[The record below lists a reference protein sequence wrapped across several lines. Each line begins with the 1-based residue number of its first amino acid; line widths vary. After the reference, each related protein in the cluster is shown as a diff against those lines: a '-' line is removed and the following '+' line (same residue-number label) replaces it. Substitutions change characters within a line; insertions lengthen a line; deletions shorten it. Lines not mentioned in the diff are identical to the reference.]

1 MDWPLPPLPG
11 RLYIEGEHP
20 FVGRRDELETIETA
34 WDVVKEGRRQVV
46 FVGGEPGA
54 GKTRLVTETAAAL
67 HADGATVLFGSS
79 FADYSVP
86 YQPFVEILDRVFD
99 SAGKSVWNSIPDSA
113 RHLLR
118 LIPRIA
124 EHRPDLRPSDRE
136 DERRDLFGAF
146 AELVGVLAEPR
157 PLALVLEDLHWA
169 QEPTRQL
176 LTHLIQTI
184 SEERL
189 LIIGTFRTTAPD
201 RELSLTKMIADL
213 YRLPGVKRIDLAGL
227 EVTDIAILIGASGN
241 FSRGE
246 RLSSAVLLHDQT
258 GGNPF
263 FVCEL
268 ISHGVSGPDRPATI
282 IDALDARL
290 ATLSAA
296 ATRAVEL
303 AGVLGDEFDSL
314 TLSAASDQEN
324 DVLDGLD
331 EAIQSGLIVKR
342 PGDGSLFQFTHSLT
356 RQAVIERMT
365 SARRARAHAAV
376 AEAIER
382 TTSPSGQ
389 RHAELAH
396 HYRLA
401 NNPKRATEEAAEAAR
416 YAEESLAYEEAAY
429 WYRRAAEADEPR
441 RDEWLLA
448 AASNLVNSG
457 DFGTGRNLFRNLLDS
472 PDEKLVAR
480 AALGFEEACFFEGL
494 DGHEATMV
502 IDRAL
507 ERISPDPHDPG
518 YVLLLARKGRALFF
532 AGDPGATAVVDKAID
547 MAVTIGNERLLFAT
561 WIASINNSLLPGHS
575 HEHGESL
582 RRAFDWAVG
591 SGTRSEI
598 INAATVLAA
607 LAYFKGD
614 PGTYAEAR
622 DTSLR
627 ISALTDFTFWSAVV
641 SCMTC
646 SDHFQRGELELARAV
661 AIETRRKGK
670 RAGVRFDEGPFGLQM
685 FLIEREAGRLEAVR
699 TVAEAIETSSSLWE
713 PGLIAMYIE
722 LDLPVRAKEALE
734 SFIEQPLDTR
744 RDPALWPAGL
754 ALIAEAVISLNHHVG
769 AGIVRPEL
777 LLYSGLN
784 LMSAAMVAA
793 FGAADR
799 YLAQLDA
806 ILGLPSAEHH
816 FQTALEMDRR
826 MGATLHEVETL
837 IAYAAYL
844 ERSTDHRH
852 LARATEYRQRAR
864 SLAERKGLVR
874 QLRRLDA
881 STTVRSDRPAGL
893 TPREIE
899 VLRLI
904 AEGLSN
910 NDIAERLF
918 ISQNTAAN
926 HVRSILTKTQAPNR
940 TKAAIFAAENGL
952 LG

>member
-11 RLYIEGEHP
+11 RLHIEGGHP
-20 FVGRRDELETIETA
+20 FVGRRGELETIEAA
-34 WDVVKEGRRQVV
+34 WNLVEEGRRQVV
-46 FVGGEPGA
+46 FIGGEPGA
-54 GKTRLVTETAAAL
+54 GKTRLVAETAAAL
-67 HADGATVLFGSS
+67 HANAATVLFGSS
-79 FADYSVP
+79 FADYAVP
-86 YQPFVEILDRVFD
+86 YQPFVEILDSDFD
-99 SAGKSVWNSIPDSA
+99 SAEESVWDSIPDSA

-118 LIPRIA
+118 LAPRIA
-124 EHRPDLRPSDRE
+124 EHRPDLRPSERE
-136 DERRDLFGAF
+136 EVRRDLFSAF
-146 AELVGVLAEPR
+146 ADLVGVLAEPR

-176 LTHLIQTI
+176 LTHLIQTT
-184 SEERL
+184 SEARL

-201 RELSLTKMIADL
+201 RDVSLTKMIADL
-213 YRLPGVKRIDLAGL
+213 YRLPGVKRIDLSGL
-227 EVTDIAILIGASGN
+227 EVNDIALLIGASGN
-241 FSRGE
+241 FSRDD
-246 RLSSAVLLHDQT
+246 RLRSAVLLRDQT

-268 ISHGVSGPDRPATI
+268 ISHAVSGPNRPGTVV
-282 IDALDARL
+282 DALDARL
-290 ATLSAA
+290 ATLSVA

-314 TLSAASDQEN
+314 TLSAASDQEI

-331 EAIQSGLIVKR
+331 EAIRSGLVFKR
-342 PGDGSLFQFTHSLT
+342 PGDGSLFRFTHSLT

-365 SARRARAHAAV
+365 SAHRARAHAAV

-389 RHAELAH
+389 RHAVLAH

-441 RDEWLLA
+441 RGEWLLA
-448 AASNLVNSG
+448 AGSNLVNSG
-457 DFGTGRNLFRNLLDS
+457 DFETARNIFLNLLDS

-494 DGHEATMV
+494 DGHEAAIV
-502 IDRAL
+502 IERAL

-532 AGDPGATAVVDKAID
+532 TGDPGATSIVDRAIE

-561 WIASINNSLLPGHS
+561 WMASINNSLLPGHS
-575 HEHGESL
+575 RDQGGRL
-582 RRAFDWAVG
+582 RKAFAWAVE

-607 LAYFKGD
+607 LAYFEGD

-622 DTSLR
+622 DASLR
-627 ISALTDFTFWSAVV
+627 MSALTDFTFWSAVV
-641 SCMTC
+641 SGVTC
-646 SDHFQRGELELARAV
+646 SDHFLRGDLDLARAV

-670 RAGVRFDEGPFGLQM
+670 RAGVKFDEGPFGLQM

-699 TVAEAIETSSSLWE
+699 AVAEAIETSSSSWE
-713 PGLIAMYIE
+713 PGLIAMYVE
-722 LDLPVRAKEALE
+722 LDLPGRAKEALE
-734 SFIEQPLDTR
+734 AFIDQPLTTR

-754 ALIAEAVISLNHHVG
+754 ALITEAVIALNHHAG
-769 AGIVRPEL
+769 AEIVRPEL

-784 LMSAAMVAA
+784 LMSAAMVAT

-799 YLAQLDA
+799 YIAQLDA

-852 LARATEYRQRAR
+852 LSRATEYRQRAR
-864 SLAERKGLVR
+864 SLAERKGLIR
-874 QLRRLDA
+874 QLRRLD
-881 STTVRSDRPAGL
+881 STTTIRSDRPAGL

-952 LG
+952 LN